1 MIYFFLLLLLILAP
15 CDILTNKL
23 QSSSRIEFNENTREN
38 TVLFELPFDTTS
50 SSQNIVDI
58 KFKSNELNETMLNQY
73 FDIIDL
79 KKFILKTTYDLDEIQ
94 IDLIELLFTCTLLN
108 TNNNNNSQLSISNT
122 FLVYVTINDVNDNR
136 PQFLST
142 PYKFQIKEVI
152 LI

>member
-1 MIYFFLLLLLILAP
+1 
-15 CDILTNKL
+15 
-23 QSSSRIEFNENTREN
+23 
-38 TVLFELPFDTTS
+38 
-50 SSQNIVDI
+50 
-58 KFKSNELNETMLNQY
+58 MLNQY
-73 FDIIDL
+73 FDIMDL

-108 TNNNNNSQLSISNT
+108 TNNNNNNNNNSQLSISNT

-152 LI
+152 LIKKFKKILFC

>member
-1 MIYFFLLLLLILAP
+1 MIYFFLLLLILAP

-108 TNNNNNSQLSISNT
+108 TNNNNSQLSISNN

>member
-1 MIYFFLLLLLILAP
+1 
-15 CDILTNKL
+15 L

-50 SSQNIVDI
+50 SSSQNIIDI

-108 TNNNNNSQLSISNT
+108 TNNTNSQLSISNT

-136 PQFLST
+136 PQFVAT

-152 LI
+152 LIKKLKKKFLFR